1 MDATFNVQ
9 GFIEQE
15 KFSRFQFMVVA
26 LCALV
31 VLLDGF
37 DTQAIGYV
45 APAIV
50 KALLIERSALAG
62 VFAAGLTG
70 LMIGALTLG
79 PAADRYGRKPLLVFC
94 ILFFGIFSLLTVT
107 ADTVGSLMMF
117 RFVAGLG
124 LGGAMPNAIALT
136 AEYTPHR
143 IRTTTVMVMF
153 CGFSLG
159 AALGGVAA
167 ASLIAHFGWKSV
179 FVIGGV
185 APLLAFIVLLALL
198 PESIRYLTLKGG
210 QEAKIAAILGRIKPG
225 VAIPARPR
233 FVVDEH
239 KDEGFMVGQLFKQG
253 RALMTVLLWLVF
265 FMSLLE
271 LYFLSSWLPL
281 MLHDSGVAFGSSV
294 MITAMLQV
302 GGVVG
307 TLALGRIFDRHAP
320 FKALGWVYLGAAAF
334 VFLISLVVSSVP
346 LLFVTV
352 FGAGFCVV
360 GAQGA
365 ANALTAG
372 SYPTAIRS
380 TGTGWALGIGRL
392 GSITGPV
399 IGGALL
405 AMHWPFTQI
414 FMVAS
419 LPVLVAACAAF
430 LIFLQRREQHQS
442 LGAVTSLV
450 AARAAEHV
458 AR

>member
-1 MDATFNVQ
+1 MDPIFNVQ
-9 GFIEQE
+9 SFIDRE

-26 LCALV
+26 LCALA

-50 KALLIERSALAG
+50 KAWQINRSALAG

-70 LMIGALTLG
+70 LMVGALTLG
-79 PAADRYGRKPLLVFC
+79 PAADRYGRKPLLAFC

-107 ADTVGSLMMF
+107 ADTVGSLMIF

-136 AEYTPHR
+136 TEYTPR
-143 IRTTTVMVMF
+143 RVRTTTVMIMF

-179 FVIGGV
+179 FVIGGIT
-185 APLLAFIVLLALL
+185 PLLAFIALLALL

-210 QEAKIAAILGRIKPG
+210 QEVKIAAILRRIKPG
-225 VAIPARPR
+225 VEIPSLPR

-239 KDEGFMVGQLFKQG
+239 KQQGFMVGQLFKQG

-271 LYFLSSWLPL
+271 LYFLSNWLPI
-281 MLHDSGVAFGSSV
+281 MLHDSGVSLGSSV

-302 GGVVG
+302 GGIVG
-307 TLALGRIFDRHAP
+307 TLVLGRLFDRHAP
-320 FKALGWVYLGAAAF
+320 FKVLAWVYLGAAAF
-334 VFLISLVVSSVP
+334 VFLISLVVISVP
-346 LLFVTV
+346 MLFVTV
-352 FGAGFCVV
+352 FGAGLCVV
-360 GAQGA
+360 GAQIA

-392 GSITGPV
+392 GSITGPI

-405 AMHWPFTQI
+405 AIQWPITQI

-419 LPVLVAACAAF
+419 LPMLVAACAAF
-430 LIFLQRREQHQS
+430 LIYLQRRGTQGLS
-442 LGAVTSLV
+442 AAPPVDVT
-450 AARAAEHV
+450 RTAENMH
-458 AR
+458 